1 MKSHDEIQQEAI
13 AFLRDEVGPRA
24 NEIDT
29 DLVSLRWALDGL
41 CKRDLM
47 SLRRPMDYGGPA
59 FNEPMFRDFQE
70 AVARYS
76 GSLAFL
82 QTQHQ
87 SAASMIAKGDNEL
100 LKKATLPKMGN
111 GERLIGIGFSQLRR
125 PGLPVLRAEEQD
137 GGYALNGSVPWVTG
151 YGLFGEFL
159 IGASLEDG
167 RAVFGVVPFDQ
178 TRRGPGVI
186 AFTEPMRLAAMESP
200 QTVSAHLTDFFLP
213 VEDIAFIKPAGW
225 IQNNDMINITLQG
238 FFALGCARAGLDQ
251 LLAAYEKKQSPFIKT
266 AYDALDKEL
275 DDCRRRTIEVQES
288 GDEDVT
294 TDEKLKIRAWAIDL
308 AVRCSH
314 AGVTAHSGAAN
325 SVAHPA
331 QRIYREALVYTVSAQ
346 TSGIMEATLERLVG
360 RGIE

>member
-1 MKSHDEIQQEAI
+1 MKSHDEILQEAV
-13 AFLRDEVGPRA
+13 AFLRDEVGPRG
-24 NEIDT
+24 NEIDM
-29 DLVSLRWALDGL
+29 DLGALKWALDGL

-47 SLRRPMDYGGPA
+47 SLRRPAEYGGPA
-59 FNEPMFRDFQE
+59 MSEPMFRDFQE

-87 SAASMIAKGDNEL
+87 SAASMIAKGDNEP
-100 LKKATLPKMGN
+100 LKQSTLPKMGK

-125 PGLPVLRAEEQD
+125 PGPPMLRAEQQD
-137 GGYALNGSVPWVTG
+137 GGYLLNGSVPWVTG
-151 YGLFGEFL
+151 FGLFGEFL
-159 IGASLEDG
+159 IGASLPDE
-167 RAVFGVVPFDQ
+167 RAVFGVVPFVQ
-178 TRRGPGVI
+178 TWRGLGEI

-213 VEDIAFIKPAGW
+213 EEDVAFIKPAGW

-238 FFALGCARAGLDQ
+238 FFALGCVRAGLDQ

-266 AYDALDKEL
+266 AFDALDNEL
-275 DDCRRRTIEVQES
+275 GECRKRTIAAQES

-308 AVRCSH
+308 AVRCAH

-325 SVAHPA
+325 SANHPA
-331 QRIYREALVYTVSAQ
+331 QRVYREALVYTVSAQ
-346 TSGIMEATLERLVG
+346 TTGIMQATLERLVR
-360 RGIE
+360 RGTE